1 MKSSVMT
8 VAVISALGMTAAAHA
23 QTEQKPGQD
32 RVRSEYVDPAKKCDG
47 LAGDARTA
55 CLKDAKKSAGDGM
68 KSAPKAP
75 DTKK

>member
-1 MKSSVMT
+1 MKNSMMT
-8 VAVISALGMTAAAHA
+8 IAVISALGMTAAAHA
-23 QTEQKPGQD
+23 QMDQKSGPD
-32 RVRSEYVDPAKKCDG
+32 RTRSEYADPARKCDG

-55 CLKDAKKSAGDGM
+55 CLKDAQKSARDDM